1 MESRYAIRVGSK
13 NWPELSVQCN
23 RDLTRS
29 GVIFDNYALN
39 RGSRYLFFTYNLYC
53 SLRIVQSLHTLVTY
67 TCEGNVKEACSH
79 LACLHTNLRM
89 CGIQNHT
96 QKNDVWQ
103 RIMRNTIA
111 SHSLDALMSIPR
123 WIKWH
128 NERWGDSFWLVLCT
142 VFCILR
148 LSRAALQFRHR
159 KQTRIHGYTYIC
171 TYITSILGIPQ
182 VNTHVGQRR
191 VYQKAV
197 YTPNQR
203 VKSRIRAIKTAL
215 NRGCTVSDLS
225 GVRVRGSLL

>member
-1 MESRYAIRVGSK
+1 MWRERERSLFSLGLPPYEPTYVRYPKPHTKKRRV
-13 NWPELSVQCN
+13 
-23 RDLTRS
+23 
-29 GVIFDNYALN
+29 A
-39 RGSRYLFFTYNLYC
+39 TYHEKHD
-53 SLRIVQSLHTLVTY
+53 R
-67 TCEGNVKEACSH
+67 
-79 LACLHTNLRM
+79 LAFARRTNE
-89 CGIQNHT
+89 HP
-96 QKNDVWQ
+96 
-103 RIMRNTIA
+103 
-111 SHSLDALMSIPR
+111 SLDQVTQREMGRFILT
-123 WIKWH
+123 
-128 NERWGDSFWLVLCT
+128 GTTVCT

-182 VNTHVGQRR
+182 VNTHVDQRR